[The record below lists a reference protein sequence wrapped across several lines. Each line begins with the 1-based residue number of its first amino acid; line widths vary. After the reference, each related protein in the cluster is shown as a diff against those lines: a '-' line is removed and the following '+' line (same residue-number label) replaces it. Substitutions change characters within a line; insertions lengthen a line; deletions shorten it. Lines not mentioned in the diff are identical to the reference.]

1 MNKLLPLLFCVLLGL
16 SSAAQK
22 DSIEWLSFEEAVK
35 RNEKEPKK
43 FIVDVYTDWCGWCK
57 KMDANTFTN
66 PVIIK
71 YINENYWA
79 VKLNA
84 ERKDTVVLGQQT
96 FINENLTQR
105 RGPHQL
111 AVALLNGKMTY
122 PSIVYLDENVELM
135 HPCNCRVSRSKKF
148 RRNYKVFWRRS
159 LSINTLGPVC
169 KRISECHKC
178 KLIHKLVSI

>member
-43 FIVDVYTDWCGWCK
+43 FIVNVYTDWCGWCK

-135 HPCNCRVSRSKKF
+135 HPSIAGYQDPK
-148 RRNYKVFWRRS
+148 S
-159 LSINTLGPVC
+159 LEEIIKYFGEGSYQSTPWDQYV
-169 KRISECHKC
+169 KEFQSAISAN
-178 KLIHKLVSI
+178 

>member
-1 MNKLLPLLFCVLLGL
+1 MNKVVPFLFCLLVSIG
-16 SSAAQK
+16 SSAQDDK
-22 DSIEWLSFEEAVK
+22 IEWLSFEEAIQ
-35 RNEKEPKK
+35 RNETEPKK
-43 FIVDVYTDWCGWCK
+43 FIVDVYTNWCGWCK

-71 YINENYWA
+71 YIRENYWA

-84 ERKDTVVLGQQT
+84 ERKDTVILGQQM
-96 FINENLTQR
+96 FVNENLTQR

-135 HPCNCRVSRSKKF
+135 HPAISGYQDPLSLEQIIKYFGEGAYQSTPWDKYVSDFQSE
-148 RRNYKVFWRRS
+148 
-159 LSINTLGPVC
+159 
-169 KRISECHKC
+169 IS
-178 KLIHKLVSI
+178 SN

>member
-1 MNKLLPLLFCVLLGL
+1 MIKLFPLLFCVVIGL
-16 SSAAQK
+16 SSSAQK
-22 DSIEWLSFEEAVK
+22 NKIEWLSFEEAVA

-71 YINENYWA
+71 YITDNYWA

-84 ERKDTVVLGQQT
+84 ERKDTVILGQQV
-96 FINENLTQR
+96 FVNENLTQR

-135 HPCNCRVSRSKKF
+135 HPAIAGYQDPK
-148 RRNYKVFWRRS
+148 S
-159 LSINTLGPVC
+159 LEEIIKYFGEGAYQSIPWDKYVEEFKSTIGAN
-169 KRISECHKC
+169 
-178 KLIHKLVSI
+178 

>member
-22 DSIEWLSFEEAVK
+22 DKIEWLSFEEAVK

-84 ERKDTVVLGQQT
+84 ERKDSG
-96 FINENLTQR
+96 FGSANI
-105 RGPHQL
+105 
-111 AVALLNGKMTY
+111 Y
-122 PSIVYLDENVELM
+122 
-135 HPCNCRVSRSKKF
+135 
-148 RRNYKVFWRRS
+148 
-159 LSINTLGPVC
+159 
-169 KRISECHKC
+169 
-178 KLIHKLVSI
+178 

>member
-1 MNKLLPLLFCVLLGL
+1 MFMNKLIPLLFCIVIGL
-16 SSAAQK
+16 SSSAQEDK
-22 DSIEWLSFEEAVK
+22 IEWLSFEEALA

-71 YINENYWA
+71 YITDNYWA

-84 ERKDTVVLGQQT
+84 ERKDTVILGQQV

-135 HPCNCRVSRSKKF
+135 HPAIAGYQDPK
-148 RRNYKVFWRRS
+148 S
-159 LSINTLGPVC
+159 LEEIIKYFGEGAYQSIPWDKYV
-169 KRISECHKC
+169 KEFESAISVK
-178 KLIHKLVSI
+178 

>member
-1 MNKLLPLLFCVLLGL
+1 MIKLFPLLFCVVIGL
-16 SSAAQK
+16 SSSAQK
-22 DSIEWLSFEEAVK
+22 NKIEWLSFEEAVA

-71 YINENYWA
+71 YITDNYWA

-84 ERKDTVVLGQQT
+84 ERKDTVILGQQV
-96 FINENLTQR
+96 FVNENLTQR

-135 HPCNCRVSRSKKF
+135 HPAIAGYQDPK
-148 RRNYKVFWRRS
+148 S
-159 LSINTLGPVC
+159 LEEIIKYFGEGAYQSIPWDKYVEEFKSAIGAN
-169 KRISECHKC
+169 
-178 KLIHKLVSI
+178 